1 MHHDL
6 TEPANSTPA
15 NSIPDAA
22 QACPQREDGRC
33 GSSRR
38 SLLRAAGIGGA
49 VAAVG
54 LTAAACTTA
63 SATNAPA
70 GAGAPSAD
78 PAPTGDSTLGPTT
91 AIPVGGGMIFQDAKV
106 VVTQPE
112 KGTFKAFS
120 AVCTH
125 QGCIVSTVSG
135 NTITCNCHGSEYSA
149 VNGSVERGPAT
160 QALPAANITI
170 VGGQVVLA

>member
-1 MHHDL
+1 MHQDQ
-6 TEPANSTPA
+6 TESAETVPAPA
-15 NSIPDAA
+15 GPQPAA
-22 QACPQREDGRC
+22 GCC

-38 SLLRAAGIGGA
+38 ALLRAAGVGGA

-54 LTAAACTTA
+54 LTATACTTA
-63 SATNAPA
+63 SATSNPA
-70 GAGAPSAD
+70 GAGAASAD

-91 AIPVGGGMIFQDAKV
+91 SIPVGGGMIFQDAKV

-112 KGTFKAFS
+112 AGTFKAFS

-125 QGCIVSTVSG
+125 QQCIVSSVS
-135 NTITCNCHGSEYSA
+135 NNVILCTCHGSEYSA

-160 QALPAANITI
+160 QALPAANIT
-170 VGGQVVLA
+170 VTGGQVVLS